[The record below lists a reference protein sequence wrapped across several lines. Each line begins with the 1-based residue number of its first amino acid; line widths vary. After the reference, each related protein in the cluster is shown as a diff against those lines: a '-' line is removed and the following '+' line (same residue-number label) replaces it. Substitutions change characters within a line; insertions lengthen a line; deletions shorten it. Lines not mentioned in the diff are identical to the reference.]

1 MAMIPLSNPTALWWA
16 VLAVPIV
23 LLYLIRTRPRR
34 QLVATGFLW
43 ARAVQV
49 QRVRS
54 WWRPWR
60 QPVSLVVQLAVLALV
75 VVAAAGPAWDTAW
88 LLAPALALLAIEWC
102 LVQRRWTC

>member
-1 MAMIPLSNPTALWWA
+1 VTIDLTNPTALWLA
-16 VLAVPIV
+16 LLAVPIV
-23 LLYLIRTRPRR
+23 LFYLVSTRPRR

-88 LLAPALALLAIEWC
+88 LLAPALALVAIEWC
-102 LVQRRWTC
+102 LFQRRWTC